1 MTKIDK
7 GVVLAAGR
15 GTRMR
20 ELTADF
26 PKPMIEVR
34 GKPVLQHIL
43 EGLRDAGVRQ
53 ILLIVGYHAET
64 VQNFFGDGARSNVDI
79 EYVVQTVQD
88 GTGRVVNLARNF
100 TGGSPFVLSYGDIF
114 DERGELPA
122 RRESF

>member
-64 VQNFFGDGARSNVDI
+64 VRNFFGDGARTNVDI
-79 EYVVQTVQD
+79 EYVDTNRAGWHWPCCQ
-88 GTGRVVNLARNF
+88 
-100 TGGSPFVLSYGDIF
+100 SCP
-114 DERGELPA
+114 
-122 RRESF
+122 